1 MGRVTRCLI
10 VRRRPSGF
18 PTHTRVVACRIN
30 LTSND
35 LILGISGDAHPVTIY
50 LRHGVPIVIS
60 SDDPGV
66 SRNDL
71 TSQYTILW
79 SSYDISYAEIK
90 NLVASSIR
98 YFFLPEVDRKK
109 LMNVVDTQFCI
120 FESKNTAL

>member
-1 MGRVTRCLI
+1 MGRVIRCLI
-10 VRRRPSGF
+10 VRRHPSGF

-35 LILGISGDAHPVTIY
+35 LILEISGDAHPVTIY

-60 SDDPGV
+60 LDDPGV

-71 TSQYTILW
+71 TSQYTILG
-79 SSYDISYAEIK
+79 SSFDISYAEIK

-120 FESKNTAL
+120 FESKNAAL